1 VESLSSLRWNQCPVC
16 RGIGVHFGLE
26 YALLTLTLN
35 YIEKHGYEAFYK
47 DCCNNDYNVALEH
60 LFTSLDDVFDVEHYR
75 GKIPDGIVQKMY
87 SKCQNYA
94 YSAEKK
100 AIIRERMG

>member
-1 VESLSSLRWNQCPVC
+1 MTRLTNRISKLERNVSSTQSN
-16 RGIGVHFGLE
+16 E
-26 YALLTLTLN
+26 LLTLTLN